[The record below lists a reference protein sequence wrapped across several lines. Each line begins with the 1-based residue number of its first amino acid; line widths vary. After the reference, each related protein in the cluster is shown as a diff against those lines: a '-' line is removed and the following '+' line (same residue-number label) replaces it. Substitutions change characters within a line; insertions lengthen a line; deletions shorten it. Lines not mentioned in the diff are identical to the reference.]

1 MGAKSAKSQ
10 SLNRNSSILTKVTP
24 EGFWMGLQVA
34 AKVPDPILFDEL
46 PDDDKAIIIA
56 YLKGRSSI
64 TLKELERLV
73 NGGAQSVLQL
83 LERLRLMT

>member
-1 MGAKSAKSQ
+1 
-10 SLNRNSSILTKVTP
+10 
-24 EGFWMGLQVA
+24 MGLQVA

-46 PDDDKAIIIA
+46 PDDDKAIIIN

-73 NGGAQSVLQL
+73 NGGAQSTLQL
-83 LERLRLMT
+83 LERLKLMT

>member
-1 MGAKSAKSQ
+1 
-10 SLNRNSSILTKVTP
+10 
-24 EGFWMGLQVA
+24 MGLQVA

-46 PDDDKAIIIA
+46 PEEDKTIIIN

>member
-1 MGAKSAKSQ
+1 
-10 SLNRNSSILTKVTP
+10 
-24 EGFWMGLQVA
+24 MGLQVA

-46 PDDDKAIIIA
+46 PDDDKAIIIN

>member
-1 MGAKSAKSQ
+1 
-10 SLNRNSSILTKVTP
+10 
-24 EGFWMGLQVA
+24 MGLQVA